1 MHFFDILLSVLK
13 VMCSLFLPYIIFKE
27 IIYPKY
33 KNRKYALNLFDKVRW
48 IAIKASYGSIFIND
62 ERRTTKKVRDRD
74 LIDYIINEQQNL
86 KIENDYC
93 IDDSNKFEKN
103 FICEILEAHKKE
115 VIENFFCDSLKK
127 EKIFFQLNFFEYYM
141 FSLLNF
147 LNEKLL
153 NRNDFNN
160 IILYNFFRQ
169 DGWYKT
175 YKLTEHGFM
184 FLKLLYV
191 VTLFCI
197 NNENIKPHIT
207 NHNKV
212 LKDLKTELDSK
223 QIKKI

>member
-1 MHFFDILLSVLK
+1 MRFFGILLSV
-13 VMCSLFLPYIIFKE
+13 VCSLYLPYIIFKE

-33 KNRKYALNLFDKVRW
+33 KKRKYALDLFDKLRW
-48 IAIKASYGSIFIND
+48 IAIKSSYGSIFIND
-62 ERRTTKKVRDRD
+62 ERRTLKEVRDRD

-103 FICEILEAHKKE
+103 FICEILDAHTKE

-127 EKIFFQLNFFEYYM
+127 EKIFFHLNFFEYYM
-141 FSLLNF
+141 LSLRNF
-147 LNEKLL
+147 LDEKLL

-169 DGWYKT
+169 DGRYKI

-184 FLKLLYV
+184 FHKLLFI
-191 VTLFCI
+191 VTLFCT
-197 NNENIKPHIT
+197 NNENIKQHIT
-207 NHNKV
+207 NPNKV
-212 LKDLKTELDSK
+212 LKDLKTKLDSK
-223 QIKKI
+223 KIEKIGY